1 MKSKNLPKDTNV
13 AVYMRVGREEQL
25 SPEQKLFNAV
35 TEFIESDKMTFKF
48 TEQEVKVLR
57 DALLYKPKGAEL
69 FEHLSNRLRDYRGK
83 ERNNVDR
90 STEKS

>member
-1 MKSKNLPKDTNV
+1 MKKLPKDTKV
-13 AVYMRVGREEQL
+13 AVYMRVGREEQA
-25 SPEQKLFNAV
+25 SP
-35 TEFIESDKMTFKF
+35 KMTFKF

-57 DALLYKPKGAEL
+57 DALLYKPEGAEL

-83 ERNNVDR
+83 ERNIVDR